1 MHRASIRFHRSNATT
16 FAKNMSKILAV
27 AGSFREH
34 SYNKRVLNIAAN
46 GAREAGADVTVID
59 LRDFPLPIYDADIQ
73 ANGAF
78 DENALRLQDVF
89 NDHDG
94 FLISSPEYNGGI
106 PGGFKNAID
115 WLSRANGKYGMYGPI
130 KGKTAALITA
140 SPGQFGGIRCLA
152 HLRGVLSIMGVHVLP
167 AEVAVAFVGQK
178 FDGDGVEMID
188 EKTKHILENLGAS
201 LAGVL
206 KH

>member
-1 MHRASIRFHRSNATT
+1 MP
-16 FAKNMSKILAV
+16 KILAI
-27 AGSFREH
+27 AGSYREN
-34 SYNKRVLNIAAN
+34 SYNKRVINVAAE
-46 GAREAGADVTVID
+46 GAREAGAEVTVID
-59 LRDFPLPIYDADIQ
+59 LRDFPLPIFNADDVDSNGFDA
-73 ANGAF
+73 
-78 DENALRLQDVF
+78 NALRLQDVF
-89 NDHDG
+89 NDNDG

-115 WLSRANGKYGMYGPI
+115 WLSRANDKYKMYEPI

-152 HLRGVLSIMGVHVLP
+152 HLRGVLTIMSVNVLP
-167 AEVAVAFVGQK
+167 TEIAIPFVGQK
-178 FDGDGVEMID
+178 FDGDAIDMTD
-188 EKTKHILENLGAS
+188 EKTKFHLKNLGAS

>member
-1 MHRASIRFHRSNATT
+1 MT
-16 FAKNMSKILAV
+16 KILAV
-27 AGSFREH
+27 AGSYREH
-34 SYNKRVLNIAAN
+34 SYNKRALNIAAN
-46 GAREAGADVTVID
+46 GARNAGAEVTVID
-59 LRDFPLPIYDADIQ
+59 LRDFPLPIFNADEVES
-73 ANGAF
+73 GGF
-78 DENALRLQDVF
+78 DENALRLQDICS
-89 NDHDG
+89 DHDG

-115 WLSRANGKYGMYGPI
+115 WLSRANDKYKMYEPI

-152 HLRGVLSIMGVHVLP
+152 HLRGVFTIMGVNVLP
-167 AEVAVAFVGQK
+167 TEIAVPFVGQK
-178 FDGDGVEMID
+178 FDGDAIEMTD
-188 EKTKHILENLGAS
+188 EKTKFHLENLGAS